1 MCPCPLLQTGRT
13 VGRAGRRKDTRRVID
28 KALLDIL
35 VCPENHQRLELAD
48 EALLARVNQSVR
60 AGTLTNRGGQ
70 CIELPL
76 TAGLVREDRRWL
88 YPIIDDIPVM
98 LVDEAIPLT

>member
-1 MCPCPLLQTGRT
+1 
-13 VGRAGRRKDTRRVID
+13 VID
-28 KALLDIL
+28 KTLLNIL
-35 VCPENHQRLELAD
+35 VCPENHQQLELAD
-48 EALLARVNQSVR
+48 DALLARVNQSIC

-70 CIELPL
+70 RIESPL

>member
-1 MCPCPLLQTGRT
+1 MG
-13 VGRAGRRKDTRRVID
+13 RKDTRRVID
-28 KALLDIL
+28 KALLNIL

-48 EALLARVNQSVR
+48 DALLARVNQSVR

-70 CIELPL
+70 CIESPL
-76 TAGLVREDRRWL
+76 IAGLVREDHRWL